1 MGPAKGRHCSTLK
14 SPANARVCPQL
25 EVGSFGAQVEN
36 TWKCPWLGVGQEA
49 GRLSGQGGPWM
60 PARLGWYSEVPGV
73 FGLGVWLGPGFR
85 VTLPSPGGSS
95 SCGLASSW
103 WGSETTRCFGEEM
116 SPNAVSSGLWGAGM
130 GVGFEGKMQGLGP
143 SYWQLGVRAALL
155 LAAGPTRVFP
165 GAR

>member
-130 GVGFEGKMQGLGP
+130 GVLMMGD
-143 SYWQLGVRAALL
+143 
-155 LAAGPTRVFP
+155 
-165 GAR
+165 